1 MFAAVTVS
9 LPLAAKF
16 ANATVVVPV
25 PSTLII
31 EEDLIVLIISNGI
44 LF

>member
-9 LPLAAKF
+9 LALTDKL

-31 EEDLIVLIISNGI
+31 EDDLSVLVISNGI